1 MLGLEGVILQAGV
14 HLQQLGVVPAMLL
27 DHLYEG
33 NRLLGAARQL
43 WAKFKNSWH
52 LYFFQN
58 FKKIMSR
65 GKGRQTFFEFFF

>member
-1 MLGLEGVILQAGV
+1 M
-14 HLQQLGVVPAMLL
+14 PAMLL

-58 FKKIMSR
+58 VKKLCPEAKE
-65 GKGRQTFFEFFF
+65 GKLFFSFFLIE